1 MPRALTAEWQRV
13 ASADQPEA
21 ARQWRLR
28 RDLLAREGCH
38 HWVFRS
44 PADPDAFLEFIEAG
58 SAAILEGA
66 RASAGMKPSA
76 EVLIELELS

>member
-38 HWVFRS
+38 HWVFRN